1 MRPRLP
7 TVWLVLLLCG
17 WDMSCRVP
25 GLEPGR
31 GYSLDAEDR
40 VFKSGLFSA
49 FAHDHAIDAPIR
61 QGSLELRLDAP
72 KLRFLGFLPKNRADV
87 QNTMKVPQVLDSN
100 RFTEISFQSTAV

>member
-25 GLEPGR
+25 GLDPGR

-72 KLRFLGFLPKNRADV
+72 NCAFWAFSQRIAPRCKIP
-87 QNTMKVPQVLDSN
+87 
-100 RFTEISFQSTAV
+100 